1 MNKPVYASSIRESWV
16 SVPTAD
22 GEMGAFLAKPA
33 SPARGGIVLL
43 QEIFGVNAAMR
54 DKARAFAAE
63 GYSVLAPDLFWRLEP
78 RIDLGYGEDDRKR
91 GFGFMQKFDQ
101 AAGARDVCTAT
112 AWLRTSFHSK
122 PVALVG
128 FCLGGRM
135 AVLAGANNP
144 DVAAVVSFYGVR
156 LDLCPDELRAIAVPF
171 QFHVGDQD
179 AHVPV
184 SHVAVVQETLAD
196 KTNADVF
203 IYAGAQHGFYN
214 RLRQDVFN
222 AEATGQAR
230 TRVLALLQRVTA

>member
-16 SVPTAD
+16 SVPTAG
-22 GEMGAFLAKPA
+22 GEMGVFLAKPA

-63 GYSVLAPDLFWRLEP
+63 GYSVLAPDLFWRLAP

-101 AAGARDVCTAT
+101 AAGASDIRVAA
-112 AWLRTSFHSK
+112 AWLRGSLAGK

-156 LDLCPDELRAIAVPF
+156 LDLCPDALRAITAPF

-179 AHVPV
+179 AHVPA

-196 KTNADVF
+196 KTNTDLFV
-203 IYAGAQHGFYN
+203 YAGAQHGFYN
-214 RLRQDVFN
+214 RLRRDVFN
-222 AEATGQAR
+222 AEASEQAR
-230 TRVLALLQRVTA
+230 IRVLALLQKVTA